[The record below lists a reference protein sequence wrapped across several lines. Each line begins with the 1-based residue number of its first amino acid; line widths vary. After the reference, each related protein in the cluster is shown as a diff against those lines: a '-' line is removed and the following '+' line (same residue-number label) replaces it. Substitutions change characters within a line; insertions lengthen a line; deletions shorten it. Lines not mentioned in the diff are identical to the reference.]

1 MASTS
6 VSITDEEVD
15 EKQRALRAVMV
26 RKSIAYFK
34 KKENRSSTDLCLLNR
49 RKNLTKHFGLD
60 GTVEKADLDKMTMA
74 SLPFPSSAKECAN
87 R

>member
-1 MASTS
+1 MASRS

-60 GTVEKADLDKMTMA
+60 GNVEKADLDKMTMA

>member
-6 VSITDEEVD
+6 ASITDEEVD

>member
-1 MASTS
+1 MASRS

-60 GTVEKADLDKMTMA
+60 VSVEKADLDKMTMA
-74 SLPFPSSAKECAN
+74 SLPFLSSAKECAN

>member
-1 MASTS
+1 MASRS
-6 VSITDEEVD
+6 MPITDEEVD

-60 GTVEKADLDKMTMA
+60 GTVEKVDLDKMTMA

>member
-6 VSITDEEVD
+6 ASITDEEVD

-60 GTVEKADLDKMTMA
+60 GNVEKADLDKMTMA

>member
-1 MASTS
+1 MAQTS

-60 GTVEKADLDKMTMA
+60 VSVEKADLDKMTMA

>member
-1 MASTS
+1 MASRS

-26 RKSIAYFK
+26 RKSIAYYK
-34 KKENRSSTDLCLLNR
+34 KKENRSISDFNLLNR

-60 GTVEKADLDKMTMA
+60 GSVEKADLDKMSMA

>member
-1 MASTS
+1 MASRS
-6 VSITDEEVD
+6 VSTTDEEVE

-34 KKENRSSTDLCLLNR
+34 KKQNRSISDFNLLNR

-60 GTVEKADLDKMTMA
+60 GSVEKADLDKMTMA
-74 SLPFPSSAKECAN
+74 SLPFPSSAKECAD

>member
-1 MASTS
+1 MASRS

-60 GTVEKADLDKMTMA
+60 GTVEKTDLDKMTMA

>member
-6 VSITDEEVD
+6 VSITDEEAA
-15 EKQRALRAVMV
+15 EKQRALRAIMA
-26 RKSIAYFK
+26 RKSIEYF
-34 KKENRSSTDLCLLNR
+34 EETRNRSSSETCLFNR

-60 GTVEKADLDKMTMA
+60 GSVEKQDLDKITMA
-74 SLPFPSSAKECAN
+74 SLPFSSSAKESAK

>member
-1 MASTS
+1 MASRS
-6 VSITDEEVD
+6 VPIKDEEVD

-34 KKENRSSTDLCLLNR
+34 KKENRSTTDLCLLNR

-60 GTVEKADLDKMTMA
+60 GSVEKKDLDKMTMA

>member
-1 MASTS
+1 MASRS
-6 VSITDEEVD
+6 VSTTDEEVE

-34 KKENRSSTDLCLLNR
+34 KKENRSISDFNLLNR

-60 GTVEKADLDKMTMA
+60 GSVEKADIDKMTMA
-74 SLPFPSSAKECAN
+74 SLPFPSSAKECAD

>member
-1 MASTS
+1 MASRS

-60 GTVEKADLDKMTMA
+60 VSVEKADLDKMTMA

>member
-1 MASTS
+1 MASRS

>member
-6 VSITDEEVD
+6 VSIMDEEVD
-15 EKQRALRAVMV
+15 EKQRAIRAIMV

-34 KKENRSSTDLCLLNR
+34 GKNRSCSEIGLLNR
-49 RKNLTKHFGLD
+49 RKNLIKHFGID
-60 GTVEKADLDKMTMA
+60 GSVGKADLDKFTMA
-74 SLPFPSSAKECAN
+74 SLPFPPSAKESAK

>member
-1 MASTS
+1 MASRS
-6 VSITDEEVD
+6 VPIKDEEVD

-34 KKENRSSTDLCLLNR
+34 KKENRSSTELCLLNR

-60 GTVEKADLDKMTMA
+60 GSVEKKDLDKMTMA

>member
-1 MASTS
+1 MASRS
-6 VSITDEEVD
+6 ASITDEEVE

-34 KKENRSSTDLCLLNR
+34 KKENRSSTETCLLNR

-60 GTVEKADLDKMTMA
+60 GSVEKADLDKMTMA

>member
-1 MASTS
+1 MASRS
-6 VSITDEEVD
+6 VSITDEGVD

-60 GTVEKADLDKMTMA
+60 GNVEKADLDKMTMA

>member
-1 MASTS
+1 MASRS
-6 VSITDEEVD
+6 VSITDEEVE

-34 KKENRSSTDLCLLNR
+34 KKENRSTSDFNLLNR
-49 RKNLTKHFGLD
+49 RKNLTIHFGLD
-60 GTVEKADLDKMTMA
+60 GSVEKADLDKMTMA
-74 SLPFPSSAKECAN
+74 SLPFPSSAKECAD

>member
-1 MASTS
+1 MASRS
-6 VSITDEEVD
+6 VYTTDEEVE

-34 KKENRSSTDLCLLNR
+34 KKENRSISDFNLLNR

-60 GTVEKADLDKMTMA
+60 GNVEKADLDKMTMA
-74 SLPFPSSAKECAN
+74 SLPFPSSAKECAD

>member
-1 MASTS
+1 MASRS

-26 RKSIAYFK
+26 RKSIAYYK

-60 GTVEKADLDKMTMA
+60 VSVEKADLDKMTMA

>member
-1 MASTS
+1 MASRT
-6 VSITDEEVD
+6 VPITDEEVD
-15 EKQRALRAVMV
+15 EKQRALRAVIV
-26 RKSIAYFK
+26 RKSIAYYK

-60 GTVEKADLDKMTMA
+60 VSVEKADLDKMTMA
-74 SLPFPSSAKECAN
+74 SLPFPSSAKECAD

>member
-1 MASTS
+1 MASRS
-6 VSITDEEVD
+6 VSITDEEVE

-34 KKENRSSTDLCLLNR
+34 KKENRSTSDFNLLNR
-49 RKNLTKHFGLD
+49 RKNLTTHFGLD
-60 GTVEKADLDKMTMA
+60 GSVEKADLDKMTMA
-74 SLPFPSSAKECAN
+74 SLPFPSSAKECAD